1 MDKRRVGPFD
11 VSAIGLGCM
20 NLSYAYGTPPSPE
33 NAQALLLKALDFG
46 INFFDTAAL
55 YGFGANETL
64 VGRVLK
70 PYRSHIVLASKCGI
84 FKDDDGKRLIDGRP
98 ETLKRTCE
106 ESLKRLQTDVI
117 DLYYLH
123 RWDKRVPIEDSIGA
137 LAELVR
143 EGKVRSIGLSEVSAG
158 TLRKA
163 HAVHA
168 ITALQTEYSLWT
180 REAEI
185 AALDTCRQLE
195 TAFVAFSPLARGF
208 LTGKLRDPT
217 TQFEAG
223 DIRLGMPRFKLE
235 NYARNLGLLVKYEQI
250 AREAGC
256 TMAQLALAWLLSR
269 DKIIVPIFGTR
280 KMEHLKENIDGA
292 AVRLDQSVVES
303 LEALINQQTVA
314 GPRYNEATQMEI
326 DTETF

>member
-1 MDKRRVGPFD
+1 MQKRRVGPFK

-20 NLSYAYGTPPSPE
+20 NLSHAYGTPPSPE
-33 NAQALLLKALDFG
+33 AAQALLLKALDLG

-84 FKDDDGKRLIDGRP
+84 FKNDHGKRLIDGRP
-98 ETLKRTCE
+98 ETLRRTCE

-143 EGKVRSIGLSEVSAG
+143 EGKVKTIGLSEVSAA

-163 HAVHA
+163 HAVHPVA
-168 ITALQTEYSLWT
+168 ALQTEYSLWT

-185 AALDTCRQLE
+185 AVLDACRELGI
-195 TAFVAFSPLARGF
+195 AFVAFSPLARGF
-208 LTGKLRDPT
+208 LTGKLRDSAI
-217 TQFEAG
+217 QFEPG
-223 DIRLGMPRFKLE
+223 DIRLGMPRFKPE
-235 NYARNLGLLVKYEQI
+235 NYARNLGLLVNYEQI
-250 AREAGC
+250 ARDAGC
-256 TMAQLALAWLLSR
+256 TMAQLALAWLLSK

-280 KMEHLKENIDGA
+280 KMERVEENVGGA
-292 AVRLDQSVVES
+292 AVKLDQTVIERLD
-303 LEALINQQTVA
+303 ALINQQTVV
-314 GPRYNEATQMEI
+314 GPRYNDATQMEI

>member
-1 MDKRRVGPFD
+1 MQKRRVGPFD
-11 VSAIGLGCM
+11 VSAVGLGCM

-33 NAQALLLKALDFG
+33 DAQALLLRALDLG

-84 FKDDDGKRLIDGRP
+84 FKNDEGKRLIDGRP

-106 ESLKRLQTDVI
+106 ESLRRLQTDVI

-123 RWDKRVPIEDSIGA
+123 RWDKRVPIEESIGA
-137 LAELVR
+137 LGELVR
-143 EGKVRSIGLSEVSAG
+143 EGKVKTIGLSEVSAG
-158 TLRKA
+158 TLRRA
-163 HAVHA
+163 HAVHP

-185 AALDTCRQLE
+185 AVLDTCRQLG

-208 LTGKLRDPT
+208 LTGKLRDPAA
-217 TQFEAG
+217 QFETG
-223 DIRLGMPRFKLE
+223 DIRLGMPRFKPE

-250 AREAGC
+250 ARETGC

-280 KMEHLKENIDGA
+280 KMERVEENLGGA
-292 AVRLDQSVVES
+292 AVKLDQSVIER
-303 LEALINQQTVA
+303 LDALINQRTVT
-314 GPRYNEATQMEI
+314 GPRYNDATQQEI